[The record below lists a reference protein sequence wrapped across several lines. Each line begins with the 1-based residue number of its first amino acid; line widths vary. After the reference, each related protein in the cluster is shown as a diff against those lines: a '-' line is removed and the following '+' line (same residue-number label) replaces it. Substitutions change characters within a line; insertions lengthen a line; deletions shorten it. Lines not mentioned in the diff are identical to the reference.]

1 MTSDTKAI
9 PQRVEIDDRFKWNLA
24 DIYPDDAAWE
34 ADFKTAQTL
43 IEKAAGFAGKLAESP
58 STMYACLATRDE
70 MTMILSRLYQ
80 YAYLNKDLDNRV
92 SRFQAMV
99 ERAANLSAQ
108 AGAAYAYVEPELLE
122 IDETR
127 LRQMAA
133 QFEKPQH
140 YDFYIKELIRS
151 KAHIRSKEVEEVL
164 AMSSMVTRAPDT
176 IFGML
181 DDADIK
187 YPPITDAD
195 GEEVAIT
202 KQRAMKLLESPD
214 RRVRHDAFRS
224 LYTPYREH
232 LNTLGASL
240 AASINGDLF
249 EAKVRRYE
257 SCLHSALDGNNI
269 PVDVYHQLIEAT
281 ERRAEVLHRWIDLR
295 RKLLKVDKI
304 GTWDMFC
311 PLFPDQDYEVTYDD
325 AVRQTIDA
333 TRALGASYTQRL
345 EEAFSKRWVD
355 VFETPGKG
363 SGAYNYATFTVHPF
377 VLMNYSRTVDNMF
390 TLAHEM
396 GHALH
401 SFMANS
407 TQPYSKARYSIFV
420 AEVASTLNEGLLL
433 DYLLKKATD
442 DSQRL
447 YLLNRAIDNTVG
459 TFFNQVLYARFE
471 LDIHSEV
478 EKGGALSPDIM
489 SNMWADLTARYHGD
503 AYEVCDLIPIKWSRI
518 PHFYTAFYVYQYA
531 TSYAASQ
538 AILSKFL
545 GGESGIIEKYLKMLS
560 AGGSDYPI
568 ELLKICGVDM
578 TTPSPVAATLDLF
591 EQQVAEVERLTK

>member
-1 MTSDTKAI
+1 MTSDSKTI
-9 PQRVEIDDRFKWNLA
+9 PQRAAIDDRHKWDLA
-24 DIYPDDAAWE
+24 DIYPDDNAWE
-34 ADFKTAQTL
+34 ADFRRTQEL
-43 IEKAAGFAGKLAESP
+43 IDQAAGFAGKLAES
-58 STMYACLATRDE
+58 SATMYACLKTRDE

-92 SRFQAMV
+92 SKYQAMV

-108 AGAAYAYVEPELLE
+108 AGAAFAFVEPELLE
-122 IDETR
+122 IDEPK
-127 LRQMAA
+127 LRAMAA
-133 QFEKPQH
+133 QFEKPDH
-140 YDFYIKELIRS
+140 YDFYIRELIRS
-151 KAHIRSKEVEEVL
+151 KTHIRSQEVEEVL
-164 AMSSMVTRAPDT
+164 AMASMVTRAPDT

-187 YPPITDAD
+187 YPSIKDTD
-195 GEEVAIT
+195 GEEVEIT

-214 RRVRHDAFRS
+214 RQVRHDAFQS

-240 AASINGDLF
+240 AGSVNGDVF
-249 EAKVRRYE
+249 EAKVRHYE
-257 SCLHSALDGNNI
+257 SCLHAALDGNNI

-281 ERRAEVLHRWIDLR
+281 EKRADVLHRWIELR

-311 PLFPDQDYEVTYDD
+311 PLFPEQDYEVPYDD

-333 TRALGASYTQRL
+333 TRALGGAYTQRL
-345 EEAFSKRWVD
+345 EEAFGKRWVD
-355 VFETPGKG
+355 VYETPGKG

-377 VLMNYSRTVDNMF
+377 VLMNYNRTVDNMF

-401 SFMANS
+401 SYLANS
-407 TQPYSKARYSIFV
+407 TQPYPKARYSIFV
-420 AEVASTLNEGLLL
+420 AEVASTLNEGLVL
-433 DYLLKKATD
+433 DYLLKRVED
-442 DSQRL
+442 DGQRL

-459 TFFNQVLYARFE
+459 TFFNQVLYAHFE
-471 LDIHSEV
+471 LDIHREI
-478 EKGGALSPDIM
+478 EKGGALSPDVM
-489 SNMWADLTARYHGD
+489 SNMWAELTARYHGD
-503 AYEVCDLIPIKWSRI
+503 AYEICDLIPLKWARI

-545 GGESGIIEKYLKMLS
+545 GGESGIIDKYLKMLS

-578 TTPSPVAATLDLF
+578 TTPYPVAATLDLF